1 MSYSRNRPT
10 DSRFSAAAWAH
21 ALRRYGRRCYLCGAV
36 GVALEKDHV
45 IPVTEGG
52 TNDPDNCAPICT
64 PCHKL
69 KSERER
75 IRAYRRRQ
83 AKAKRPA
90 EPHPSEGLTP
100 S

>member
-1 MSYSRNRPT
+1 MVNQV
-10 DSRFSAAAWAH
+10 
-21 ALRRYGRRCYLCGAV
+21 LRRWGRKCYLCGAPFD
-36 GVALEKDHV
+36 EIDHI
-45 IPVTEGG
+45 IPFSEGG
-52 TNDPDNCAPICT
+52 TSTLDNMAPICAED
-64 PCHKL
+64 HRK

-75 IRAYRRRQ
+75 VRGYRRKQ

>member
-1 MSYSRNRPT
+1 MSYSRNRNNT
-10 DSRFSAAAWAH
+10 DRFSDFVWAQ
-21 ALRRYGRRCYLCGAV
+21 ALRRHGRRCYECGAV
-36 GVALEKDHV
+36 GVPLERDHI
-45 IPVTEGG
+45 IPVFEGG
-52 TNDPDNCAPICT
+52 THDASNCGPICG

-90 EPHPSEGLTP
+90 EAHPSEGLKP